1 MQRLLMFMSQL
12 LAAKDAAEKVTEI
25 LKNMVGPILMALGG
39 AGTIYVIILG
49 VNYAK
54 AEDDAKRKDAKKRI
68 WNLVIGIIAMFT
80 LAALCMSIKWDSLVT
95 EMFGYAW
102 SDMMVR

>member
-1 MQRLLMFMSQL
+1 MQKLLMFMSQL

-39 AGTIYVIILG
+39 AGAIYVIILG

-68 WNLVIGIIAMFT
+68 WNLLIGIVAMFT
-80 LAALCMSIKWDSLVT
+80 LAALCISIKWDKLVT
-95 EMFGYAW
+95 DMFGYAW